1 MGRYAYFNTGFDYKF
16 AFGIQESDDI
26 LHFGGK
32 VDRESLVVEWTP
44 EDKPFIMSQLESFGE
59 GFVIPDFESFEKSS
73 VGTLE
78 LYLQEY
84 LRKAPTRLFEYAG
97 DPVDDIACFTLGCVI
112 YHQLLYKSDL
122 SARYEY

>member
-1 MGRYAYFNTGFDYKF
+1 MV
-16 AFGIQESDDI
+16 QESDDI
-26 LHFGGK
+26 LHFGGE
-32 VDRESLVVEWTP
+32 VDRERLVATWTP
-44 EDKPFIMSQLESFGE
+44 ADKPFIMTQLESFGE
-59 GFVIPDFESFEKSS
+59 GFVIPDFESYEKSS

-84 LRKAPTRLFEYAG
+84 LRKSPSRLLEYAG
-97 DPVDDIACFTLGCVI
+97 VPLEDTACFTLGCVI